1 MAKIRF
7 FGAKTRDPRGFN
19 FVPQH
24 YDAAKEELAERLAKY
39 KTDEAKEEKELTP
52 EQIVANARNNI
63 RGGFRAKQRGVFNTN
78 APKNNSSNKRLLYII
93 FALCIISYL
102 ILRSDM
108 LLRMVQRISAY

>member
-7 FGAKTRDPRGFN
+7 FGAKARDPRGFN

-39 KTDEAKEEKELTP
+39 KTDDVKEQKELTP
-52 EQIVANARNNI
+52 EQIIANARNNI
-63 RGGFRAKQRGVFNTN
+63 RGGFRAKQRGVFNTTTQ
-78 APKNNSSNKRLLYII
+78 KNTSSNKRLFYII
-93 FALCIISYL
+93 VALCVISYL